1 MVDDVLRGYNGTIFA
16 YGQTGS
22 GKTFTMGILEAVRSP
37 QAGIIPRA
45 LQQLFEHRQHVH
57 GTVEVRVLLSFL
69 QIYRETIQDLL
80 GAGEGAAGI
89 APNLSIREDRQS
101 GFYVEG
107 LSSHDVRSVNAAFTL
122 LNLGVSAPYI
132 QRSSPHALH

>member
-1 MVDDVLRGYNGTIFA
+1 MYESVARPVVEDVLRGFNGTIFA

-22 GKTFTMGILEAVRSP
+22 GKTYSMGILATVRSP

-45 LQQLFEHRQHVH
+45 LQQLFEYRQSVR
-57 GTVEVRVLLSFL
+57 GESKVRVVLSFL

-80 GAGEGAAGI
+80 GGDCAGTSL
-89 APNLSIREDRQS
+89 PIREDRQA

-107 LSSHDVRSVNAAFTL
+107 LTMHEVGTAEEAFGL
-122 LNLGVSAPYI
+122 LNLGAREYK
-132 QRSSPHALH
+132 